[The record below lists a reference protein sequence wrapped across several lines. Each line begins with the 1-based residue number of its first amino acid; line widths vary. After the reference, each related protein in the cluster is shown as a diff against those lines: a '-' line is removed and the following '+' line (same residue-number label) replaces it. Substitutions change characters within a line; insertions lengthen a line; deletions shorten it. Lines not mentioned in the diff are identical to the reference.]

1 MTHVR
6 HYVRIQPF
14 GRMERDAGRQRYG
27 GAMAKERGLSLKEGH
42 CVLKKPAAVAVADSS
57 VVRKPTKRS
66 RTCEA
71 VLVGDATGAA
81 RDVAGRVVTAE
92 RVADVTREEH
102 EAVAHVSPFFS
113 HGSAGPPD
121 SPL

>member
-1 MTHVR
+1 M
-6 HYVRIQPF
+6 PF
-14 GRMERDAGRQRYG
+14 SARCDIYSLRNT
-27 GAMAKERGLSLKEGH
+27 MAKERGLSLKEGH
-42 CVLKKPAAVAVADSS
+42 CVLKKPAAVAVADGS

-102 EAVAHVSPFFS
+102 EAVAHVSPLFS
-113 HGSAGPPD
+113 DGSAGPPD